1 MLKWKTIKALTPGLI
16 DISLQIL
23 GQFLNEWPEG
33 NLMTVQDF
41 YKTMTLM
48 LYEIDVLRLNV
59 ISCKNCQLQ
68 YYTNTYQLHYATNQQ
83 SSNPEISWMKSLCN

>member
-1 MLKWKTIKALTPGLI
+1 
-16 DISLQIL
+16 
-23 GQFLNEWPEG
+23 
-33 NLMTVQDF
+33 MTVQDF

-83 SSNPEISWMKSLCN
+83 SSNPEIS